1 MTFHVYIL
9 LCADGSYYVGQTSD
23 LDERLATHQS
33 GGGPTYTSAR
43 LPVQLVYSETFP
55 SRAQAMTRE
64 SQLKKWS
71 RAKKEALISGDGETL
86 RRLSQSRD

>member
-9 LCADGSYYVGQTSD
+9 LCADDSYYVGQTDD
-23 LDERLATHQS
+23 LEKRFTAHMAGKGSRHTA
-33 GGGPTYTSAR
+33 AR
-43 LPVQLVYSETFP
+43 LPVEAVYSETFP

-71 RAKKEALISGDGETL
+71 RAKKEAFIAGDGETL
-86 RRLSQSRD
+86 KRLSQSRD